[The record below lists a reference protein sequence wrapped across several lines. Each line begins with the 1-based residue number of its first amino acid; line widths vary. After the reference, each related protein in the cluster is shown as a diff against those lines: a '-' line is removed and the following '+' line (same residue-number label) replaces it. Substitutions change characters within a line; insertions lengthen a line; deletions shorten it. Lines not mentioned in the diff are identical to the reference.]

1 MTRTLKHPYTL
12 FVWYAFL
19 WMIKTSRWEDIDAN
33 HLVSVEFF
41 LSLYALYL
49 LAMVQVADLRSSMQK
64 NWPTLACPSGN
75 GVSFWTHEW
84 EKHGTCSESVLDQHG
99 YFQAALSLQKQAN
112 LLQALASAG
121 KSSSFSHSPAPF
133 RVVPW
138 LFLFF
143 FWSLVLW

>member
-1 MTRTLKHPYTL
+1 MLIIYFQL
-12 FVWYAFL
+12 N
-19 WMIKTSRWEDIDAN
+19 S
-33 HLVSVEFF
+33 FF

-64 NWPTLACPSGN
+64 KWPTLACPSGN

-121 KSSSFSHSPAPF
+121 KSSFSHSPAPF
-133 RVVPW
+133 RVVP
-138 LFLFF
+138 
-143 FWSLVLW
+143 

>member
-1 MTRTLKHPYTL
+1 MLIIYFQL
-12 FVWYAFL
+12 NSF
-19 WMIKTSRWEDIDAN
+19 I
-33 HLVSVEFF
+33 
-41 LSLYALYL
+41 LSLHVLYL
-49 LAMVQVADLRSSMQK
+49 LAMLQVADLRSSMQK

-99 YFQAALSLQKQAN
+99 YFQAALSLQKQAK

-133 RVVPW
+133 RVVP
-138 LFLFF
+138 
-143 FWSLVLW
+143 